1 MIKPAA
7 TNLTIDWAQHSHFL
21 PKDTHEVNL
30 HVWLAKAAAEGDIAM
45 KLNITEPS
53 VQAYLAG
60 GYQAERTEPL
70 CCSSDGNVSFAQ
82 SAERQGRQT
91 AFA

>member
-53 VQAYLAG
+53 VQAYLPTWLAVTKQNELNR
-60 GYQAERTEPL
+60 YAAAP
-70 CCSSDGNVSFAQ
+70 
-82 SAERQGRQT
+82 T
-91 AFA
+91 AM

>member
-53 VQAYLAG
+53 VQAYIAG

-70 CCSSDGNVSFAQ
+70 CCSSDGNVSIAQ
-82 SAERQGRQT
+82 SAERQGSQT